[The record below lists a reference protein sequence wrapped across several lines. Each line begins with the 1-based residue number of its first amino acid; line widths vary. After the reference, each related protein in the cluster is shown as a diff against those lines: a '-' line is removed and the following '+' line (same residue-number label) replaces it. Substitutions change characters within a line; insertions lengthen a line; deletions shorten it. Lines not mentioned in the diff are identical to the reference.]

1 MVNLL
6 LDPSLLIRQAYTLLP
21 TGELAVRDV
30 LGCLRPRH
38 LEYRSAGSDS
48 SFSLSFFASQLQIVN
63 NRRCDRLISIF
74 EQGLRLTGRQQGLV

>member
-30 LGCLRPRH
+30 LGCLRPRQA
-38 LEYRSAGSDS
+38 EYRSVRGQA
-48 SFSLSFFASQLQIVN
+48 
-63 NRRCDRLISIF
+63 
-74 EQGLRLTGRQQGLV
+74 LVFR